1 MNNKMIRAIGA
12 GVLVSVWL
20 ALTGFAW
27 FGPKQE
33 ISDAERRPLDQMPE
47 ITWESIQNGKFMQDF
62 ESFTLDQFP
71 LRDSFRKAK
80 ALFHYNVLQQ
90 GDNNGIYVVDG
101 YAAKQE
107 YPLNETSVA
116 NALQRFNH
124 IYSKYLENTNCNIH
138 FAIVPD
144 KGYYLAE
151 DSGHLAMDYEKL
163 FSLVQEGTPWANHVD
178 LTDTLTAQDYYRTD
192 THWRQEKLIGAAAK
206 LCQAMGVTAPKAE
219 DFTVSQVER
228 PFYGVYY
235 GQAAL
240 PMDAE
245 YIYTMNSKVISRCS
259 VFNHENNRK
268 TTVYDMSKLSSK
280 DLYDVYLSGATAL
293 LTITNPNATT
303 DKELVVFRDSFGSSM
318 VPLLV
323 QDYKTVTLVD
333 IRYINSD
340 FIGNYLQFNDQDVLF
355 MYSTLILNSS
365 AALK

>member
-33 ISDAERRPLDQMPE
+33 TSDSERRPLDQMPQVS
-47 ITWESIQNGKFMQDF
+47 WESIQNGQFMQDF

-71 LRDSFRKAK
+71 LRDSFRKVK
-80 ALFHYNVLQQ
+80 ALFHYNALQQ

-107 YPLNETSVA
+107 YPLNETSVS

-124 IYSKYLENTNCNIH
+124 IYSKYLENANCNIH
-138 FAIVPD
+138 FSIVPD

-163 FSLVQEGTPWANHVD
+163 FSMVQEGTPWANHVD
-178 LTDTLTAQDYYRTD
+178 ITDTLTAQDYYRTD
-192 THWRQEKLIGAAAK
+192 THWRQEHLIDAAAK

-219 DFTVSQVER
+219 DFTVSQVQR

-240 PMDAE
+240 PMDSE
-245 YIYTMNSKVISRCS
+245 FIYTMNSKVISRCS

-268 TTVYDMSKLSSK
+268 TAIYDMTKLGSK

-293 LTITNPNATT
+293 LTITNPNATA

-318 VPLLV
+318 VPLLL
-323 QDYKTVTLVD
+323 QDYKT
-333 IRYINSD
+333 
-340 FIGNYLQFNDQDVLF
+340 
-355 MYSTLILNSS
+355 
-365 AALK
+365 